1 MYVIDVFQK
10 NVLSFCGHSIVIQ
23 LVFNSFK

>member
-10 NVLSFCGHSIVIQ
+10 NVLSLSGHSIVIQ